1 MKEIKAYVHG
11 NRIAAVI
18 AAVENSGLMARGDT
32 KGIRNI
38 NVTTVHSL
46 LKAMDVAEQR
56 YSVELGEAV
65 ISEVRFELVCEDAQ
79 VDELVTLIER
89 TARTGQ
95 TVAGWIV
102 VTDIAKLIAIQGPR
116 A

>member
-1 MKEIKAYVHG
+1 MKEIKAYIHA

-18 AAVENSGLMARGDT
+18 AAVENSGLMARDDSTGV
-32 KGIRNI
+32 RNI

-46 LKAMDVAEQR
+46 LKPTDIAEKR
-56 YSVELGEAV
+56 YSVALGEAV
-65 ISEVRFELVCEDAQ
+65 IDEVRLELVCEDAQ
-79 VDELVTLIER
+79 VDPLVALIER

-95 TVAGWIV
+95 RVAGWIV
-102 VTDIAKLIAIQGPR
+102 VADVAKLIAIRGLH